1 MNRSKLIGAT
11 ALASV
16 MAASAAHAEMSISGL
31 YAGTITD
38 GGGGGVAHTF
48 STNSIYVSYS
58 DSMDNGMGV
67 ALAMSVTAA
76 GVKTDVN
83 IDTGMGTIALGN
95 GVDSAVDGMDGS
107 PACFSLNLCGS
118 ALNANYVDGDAASG
132 NSVGY
137 SNSVAGIDFAISR
150 GMETASTASTI
161 GTCISTGLDGETA
174 GLSASDGS
182 IVAIQAGMDCAT
194 QYNSGYVRLTGADS
208 TEGME
213 SVMSYAASTSIMGLT
228 LKGGMS
234 QIDNKGATADTD
246 PSFMTAAYSIAGL
259 NLGYA
264 MYDGDNGG
272 EETQMGVG
280 TSLMGMDVGIT
291 FASADLA
298 TDVDYTRIS
307 ASKGMG
313 AASFGVDYTELD
325 TAGGTAS
332 DSESWQFTYVVGF

>member
-16 MAASAAHAEMSISGL
+16 MAAGAAHAEMSISGL
-31 YAGTITD
+31 YAGKVVD
-38 GGGGGVAHTF
+38 GGGGGITHSF
-48 STNSIYVSYS
+48 STNSIYVNYS

-67 ALAMSVTAA
+67 AVAMSVTGASIT
-76 GVKTDVN
+76 TDVL
-83 IDTGMGTIALGN
+83 IDTGMGTVNLGN
-95 GVDSAVDGMDGS
+95 GADSAVDANDGS

-118 ALNANYVDGDAASG
+118 ALNANYVDGDTESG
-132 NSVGY
+132 NSIGY
-137 SNSVAGIDFAISR
+137 SNSMGGINFAITR
-150 GMETASTASTI
+150 GMETASTAATA
-161 GTCISTGLDGETA
+161 GTCIASATGALLAVPA
-174 GLSASDGS
+174 G
-182 IVAIQAGMDCAT
+182 QDCADAHNAN
-194 QYNSGYVRLTGADS
+194 YSRLTGADS

-213 SVMSYAASTSIMGLT
+213 SVMSYAASTTIMGLT

-280 TSLMGMDVGIT
+280 TSLMGMNVGVT

-298 TDVDYTRIS
+298 TDVDYTRVS
-307 ASKGMG
+307 VGKGMG
-313 AASFGVDYTELD
+313 AASFGVDYTETD
-325 TAGGTAS
+325 TAGGTTA
-332 DSESWQFTYVVGF
+332 DSEAWQFTYVVGF

>member
-31 YAGTITD
+31 YAGTLSDSD
-38 GGGGGVAHTF
+38 GGGLAHTF

-67 ALAMSVTAA
+67 SVNMSVTDAA
-76 GVKTDVN
+76 IKTDVN
-83 IDTGMGTIALGN
+83 IDTGMGTVALGN

-118 ALNANYVDGDAASG
+118 AMNANYNDGDTASG
-132 NSVGY
+132 NSIGY
-137 SNSVAGIDFAISR
+137 SNSVGGISFNITR
-150 GMETASTASTI
+150 GMEVAAADAVATTATAI
-161 GTCISTGLDGETA
+161 GTA
-174 GLSASDGS
+174 A
-182 IVAIQAGMDCAT
+182 V
-194 QYNSGYVRLTGADS
+194 
-208 TEGME
+208 EGME
-213 SVMSYAASTSIMGLT
+213 PVTSVAASTSIMGAT
-228 LKGGMS
+228 VKAGVS

-246 PSFMTAAYSIAGL
+246 PNFVTVGYSLAGL
-259 NLGYA
+259 SLGYA

-280 TSLMGMDVGIT
+280 TSLMGMSVGVT
-291 FASADLA
+291 FADADLA
-298 TDVDYTRIS
+298 TDVDYTMIS

-313 AASFGVDYTELD
+313 AASFGIDYTETDVAGTD
-325 TAGGTAS
+325 TGDS
-332 DSESWQFTYVVGF
+332 DAWQFTYVVGF